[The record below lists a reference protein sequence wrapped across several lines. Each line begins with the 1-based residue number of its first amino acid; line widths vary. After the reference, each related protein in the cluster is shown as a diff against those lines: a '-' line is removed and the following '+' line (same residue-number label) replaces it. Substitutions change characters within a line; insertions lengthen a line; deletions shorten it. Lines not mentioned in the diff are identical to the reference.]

1 MAVDLTRF
9 INEPEEP
16 TNNNPLFTDLVSQP
30 QELTPEETYTVAP
43 EPKLAPVV
51 DTYTPSKLGYNY
63 SLTDLEKDPEFAMRA
78 ERFLQGVGRNEN
90 IFEYLRDEN
99 FSLSSAFVR
108 STEVGDWTEE
118 EKLDYIYLR
127 DKFNNAN
134 LKGFKERF
142 NLVKDMSV
150 DILAD
155 PLNILAGL
163 FAIPTG
169 GASLA
174 TRGALGTA
182 AQAGVKKLTA
192 SQLSKRAALKQ
203 AKAVRAA
210 KQTALF
216 GAAEGMAWAGPHEF
230 FLQDIDVD
238 LGIRDEYDL
247 GSIAGMTVAGGLV
260 GGIAGGA
267 IGGGLGLYGNRYLTK
282 EFKHTNENLIDN
294 VASSQTRKEVVE
306 DSRIDLGLSTSGP
319 TLNKVMANTL
329 GKPTTWFNS
338 YVDKSPTLK
347 EFLKKLRYDYDTTL
361 TSQGEKGVK
370 EKSFGLFMGETIGKY
385 QYALSKSLN
394 VLYRTGW
401 RARLDKKQND
411 TLAKLLR
418 DDTLD
423 IDNIDSLKGQVDPS
437 VIQAYKGVR
446 ETLDTAFKDASQ
458 AGLFG
463 PFVKFTKGYFPR
475 LFKYEVL
482 EMKKDKM
489 IGLLVRSGHA
499 DPINELPTEQFI
511 DELTDEV
518 RKGVL
523 RDAKSVDQK
532 VFGKNFLEDAGVESG
547 LLKDAT
553 PEQLLEAQTLKAT
566 QIVDDMLEY
575 RWTPFELRQKGQ
587 RTNATGFLQERRFR
601 NIKDEDLAEFLEDD
615 VQQILETYFT
625 NTGQAIAR
633 AKYFGKTLKEFED
646 NTIKPMIKELVES
659 GMSKSDA
666 DKIAK
671 QARKTH
677 GRVTGIETDA
687 GSFLKKEGWARSM
700 ADWGKLSQQ
709 MAHLPFATLSSVTEP
724 LLLLSRAGLKDSPAV
739 LKDIASSIVKE
750 GNSVLDRSIKGI
762 QRGVFGKKTKGIK
775 DIGIQ
780 KEGESIFKTVDD
792 DVWGELYK
800 TGLALEQAVQER
812 IEGLA
817 GEGMYGKWAKR
828 GQAAFFKVNLLT
840 QWTKAVQLA
849 AFTTGKRLIKTNAQR
864 LSEGGLSQSNTKY
877 LTQQLNDLGID
888 ADEAVAWYRGSLKNG
903 KFDDALAKA
912 QDFYEDAYTSGANR
926 FTKEIILNPSTAE
939 ANRPLWFSTPAA
951 QLLVQF
957 AGYPTVFN
965 NTILKRFSN
974 EAVNSPMQSIPK
986 VLPTVLLMSAVAH
999 IGNTIRSNG
1008 ENLKDYETGLAKD
1021 NGQLIA
1027 ESVRRWG
1034 GFGPFDYQSRWSNEY
1049 DRNVGAYTATLKA
1062 FAGPL
1067 PQDAIDG
1074 ILYRKNI
1081 PEILVTNVP
1090 GYSALDLV
1098 LGEGT
1103 KKALRSAAR
1112 GSSPATK
1119 STAGLGSYSRGGIV
1133 LNVPNVKD
1141 EPDEMISRVTKEP
1154 FNATSESVQDVEDRA
1169 LEGQL
1174 KELGLK

>member
-1 MAVDLTRF
+1 MTVDLTRF
-9 INEPEEP
+9 IDEPKEP
-16 TNNNPLFTDLVSQP
+16 TNDNPLFADLGSQTEKVSPVQ
-30 QELTPEETYTVAP
+30 TYTVAP
-43 EPKLAPVV
+43 EPSLTSVTEP
-51 DTYTPSKLGYNY
+51 YTPSKLGYNY
-63 SLTDLEKDPEFAMRA
+63 SLTDLEKDPEFAKRA
-78 ERFLQGVGRNEN
+78 ERFLQGIGRNEN

-99 FSLSSAFVR
+99 FSLSSAFIR
-108 STEVGDWTEE
+108 STEVGDWTEQ
-118 EKLDYIYLR
+118 EKQDYIYLR

-142 NLVKDMSV
+142 NLVKDLSV
-150 DILAD
+150 DVFTD

-247 GSIAGMTVAGGLV
+247 GSIAGMAVTGGLV

-294 VASSQTRKEVVE
+294 VASSQTRKEIVE
-306 DSRIDLGLSTSGP
+306 DSKIDLGLASGRD
-319 TLNKVMANTL
+319 TLNKGIANTF

-338 YVDKSPTLK
+338 YVEKSPTLK

-361 TSQGEKGVK
+361 TSRGEKGVK

-401 RARLDKKQND
+401 RARLDKNQEAS
-411 TLAKLLR
+411 LLKLLR
-418 DDTLD
+418 DNTLD
-423 IDNIDSLKGQVDPS
+423 INNVDKLKGQVEPA

-446 ETLDTAFKDASQ
+446 ETLDTAFKDAAQ
-458 AGLFG
+458 VGLFG
-463 PFVKFTKGYFPR
+463 PLVRFSKGYFPR
-475 LFKYEVL
+475 LFKYEIL
-482 EMKKDKM
+482 EKKQDKFKE
-489 IGLLVRSGHA
+489 LLIKSGHA
-499 DPINELPTEQFI
+499 DPINDIPTVKFV

-523 RDAKSVDQK
+523 RDAKGVDDDI
-532 VFGKNFLEDAGVESG
+532 FGTNFLKEAGVKGTKVGKTQQIIYRLE
-547 LLKDAT
+547 DAT
-553 PEQLLEAQTLKAT
+553 PEQLLKAKELKADM
-566 QIVDDMLEY
+566 IVKDMLEY

-587 RTNATGFLQERRFR
+587 RANATGFLQERRFR
-601 NIKDEDLAEFLEDD
+601 NIKDEDMAEFLEDD
-615 VQQILETYFT
+615 LQQILETYFT

-633 AKYFGKTLKEFED
+633 ARYFGKTLKEFED
-646 NTIKPMIKELVES
+646 NTIKPMRKELEAA
-659 GMSKSDA
+659 GMKDLEIK
-666 DKIAK
+666 KILER
-671 QARKTH
+671 ARYTH

-687 GSFLKKEGWARSM
+687 GSVLKKQGWARSM

-739 LKDIASSIVKE
+739 IKDIASSIVKE

-762 QRGVFGKKTKGIK
+762 QRGVFGKKTKGVK

-817 GEGMYGKWAKR
+817 GEGVYGKWAKR

-849 AFTTGKRLIKTNAQR
+849 AFTTGKRLIKTNAKR
-864 LSEGGLSQSNTKY
+864 LAEGNLSKSNTKY

-888 ADEAVAWYRGSLKNG
+888 ADEAVSWYRGSLKNG
-903 KFDDALAKA
+903 KFDDALAKS
-912 QDFYEDAYTSGANR
+912 QDFYEGAYTSGANR

-986 VLPTVLLMSAVAH
+986 VLPTVILMSAVAH

-1008 ENLKDYETGLAKD
+1008 QNLRDYETGLKKD
-1021 NGQLIA
+1021 DGELLG
-1027 ESVRRWG
+1027 ESIRRWG
-1034 GFGPFDYQSRWSNEY
+1034 GFGPFDYQSRWSNEF

-1081 PEILVTNVP
+1081 PEIVVTNVP

-1098 LGEGT
+1098 LGTGT
-1103 KKALRSAAR
+1103 KKELRRIAR
-1112 GSSPATK
+1112 GSAPKEK
-1119 STAGLGSYSRGGIV
+1119 STTGLGSYAKGGIV
-1133 LNVPNVKD
+1133 LNVPNVID
-1141 EPDEMISRVTKEP
+1141 EPDERIDRMTGVP
-1154 FNATSESVQDVEDRA
+1154 YDVQAGVILEDEEER
-1169 LEGQL
+1169 
-1174 KELGLK
+1174 

>member
-16 TNNNPLFTDLVSQP
+16 TNNNPLFADLVSQP
-30 QELTPEETYTVAP
+30 EELTPAETYTVAP
-43 EPKLAPVV
+43 DPNLGLVTE
-51 DTYTPSKLGYNY
+51 YETPSKLGYNY

-150 DILAD
+150 DILTD

-169 GASLA
+169 GGSLA
-174 TRGALGTA
+174 TRGALGAA

-192 SQLSKRAALKQ
+192 SQLSKQAALKQ
-203 AKAVRAA
+203 AKR
-210 KQTALF
+210 TALF

-247 GSIAGMTVAGGLV
+247 GSIAGMTVTGGLV

-306 DSRIDLGLSTSGP
+306 DSRIDLGLSASGP
-319 TLNKVMANTL
+319 TLNKVIANTV

-347 EFLKKLRYDYDTTL
+347 GFLKKLRYDYDTTL
-361 TSQGEKGVK
+361 TSQGEQRVK

-401 RARLDKKQND
+401 RARLDKKQEAS
-411 TLAKLLR
+411 LLKLLR
-418 DDTLD
+418 DNTLD
-423 IDNIDSLKGQVDPS
+423 INNVDKLKGQVEPA

-446 ETLDTAFKDASQ
+446 ETLDTAFKDAAQ
-458 AGLFG
+458 VGLFG
-463 PFVKFTKGYFPR
+463 PLVKFTKGYFPR

-482 EMKKDKM
+482 EKKQDKFKE
-489 IGLLVRSGHA
+489 LLIKSGHA
-499 DPINELPTEQFI
+499 DPLNDIPTVNFV
-511 DELTDEV
+511 DNLTDEV

-523 RDAKSVDQK
+523 RDAKGIDND
-532 VFGKNFLEDAGVESG
+532 VFGTDFLKEAGVKGTKVGKTQQIIYRLEDATE
-547 LLKDAT
+547 
-553 PEQLLEAQTLKAT
+553 EQLKEARKLKADM
-566 QIVDDMLEY
+566 IVQDMLEY

-587 RTNATGFLQERRFR
+587 RANATGFLQERRFR
-601 NIKDEDLAEFLEDD
+601 NIKDDDMAEFLEDD
-615 VQQILETYFT
+615 LQQILETYFT
-625 NTGQAIAR
+625 NIGQAIAR
-633 AKYFGKTLKEFED
+633 SQYFGKTLKEFED
-646 NTIKPMIKELVES
+646 NTIKPMFKELKDS
-659 GMSKSDA
+659 GMSAADA
-666 DKIAK
+666 NKIIK
-671 QARKTH
+671 QARTTH
-677 GRVTGIETDA
+677 ARVTGIETDA
-687 GSFLKKEGWARSM
+687 GSILKKEGWARSM

-762 QRGVFGKKTKGIK
+762 QRGVLGKKTKGIK

-849 AFTTGKRLIKTNAQR
+849 AFTTGKRLIKTNAKR
-864 LSEGGLSQSNTKY
+864 LSEGGLSKSNKQY
-877 LTQQLNDLGID
+877 LTRQLGDLGID
-888 ADEAVAWYRGSLKNG
+888 ANEAVAWYRASLKNG
-903 KFDDALAKA
+903 KFDDSLAKA
-912 QDFYEDAYTSGANR
+912 QDFYEGAYTSGANR

-939 ANRPLWFSTPAA
+939 ANRPLWFSLPSA

-1008 ENLKDYETGLAKD
+1008 ENLTDYETGLKKD
-1021 NGQLIA
+1021 DGKLIA
-1027 ESVRRWG
+1027 ESIRRWG

-1103 KKALRSAAR
+1103 KKSLRSAAR
-1112 GSSPATK
+1112 GSSPAPK
-1119 STAGLGSYSRGGIV
+1119 STAGLGSYAKGGIV
-1133 LNVPNVKD
+1133 LNVPNVID
-1141 EPDEMISRVTKEP
+1141 EPDERKDRMTGVPYDEQAGVIL
-1154 FNATSESVQDVEDRA
+1154 EDEEER
-1169 LEGQL
+1169 
-1174 KELGLK
+1174 

>member
-16 TNNNPLFTDLVSQP
+16 TNDNPLFADLVSQP
-30 QELTPEETYTVAP
+30 EELSPAETYTVAP
-43 EPKLAPVV
+43 EPNLASVIEY
-51 DTYTPSKLGYNY
+51 DTPSNLGYNY
-63 SLTDLEKDPEFAMRA
+63 SLTDLEKDPEFAKRA
-78 ERFLQGVGRNEN
+78 ERFLQGIGRNEN

-99 FSLSSAFVR
+99 FSLSSAFLR

-118 EKLDYIYLR
+118 EKQDYIYLR

-169 GASLA
+169 GATLGV
-174 TRGALGTA
+174 RGALGA
-182 AQAGVKKLTA
+182 ATQASVKKLTA

-203 AKAVRAA
+203 TKAVRAA
-210 KQTALF
+210 KRTALF

-247 GSIAGMTVAGGLV
+247 SSIAGMTVTGGALGGL
-260 GGIAGGA
+260 IGGA

-306 DSRIDLGLSTSGP
+306 DSRIDLGLSASGP
-319 TLNKVMANTL
+319 KLNKVIANTL

-338 YVDKSPTLK
+338 YVNKSPTLK

-361 TSQGEKGVK
+361 TSQGEEVVK

-423 IDNIDSLKGQVDPS
+423 IDNIDSLKGQIDPA

-446 ETLDTAFKDASQ
+446 ETLDTAFKDAAQ
-458 AGLFG
+458 VGLFG
-463 PFVKFTKGYFPR
+463 PLVKFSKGYFPR

-482 EMKKDKM
+482 EKKQEEFKK
-489 IGLLVRSGHA
+489 LLIESGHA
-499 DPINELPTEQFI
+499 DPLNDIPTVRFI
-511 DELTDEV
+511 DNLTDEV

-523 RDAKSVDQK
+523 RDAKGIDDD
-532 VFGKNFLEDAGVESG
+532 VFGTNFLKEAGVKGTKVGKTKQIIYE
-547 LLKDAT
+547 LENAT
-553 PEQLLEAQTLKAT
+553 PEQLVKAKELKADM
-566 QIVDDMLEY
+566 IVQDMLEY

-587 RTNATGFLQERRFR
+587 KSNATGFLQERRFR
-601 NIKDEDLAEFLEDD
+601 NIKDEDMAEFLEDD

-646 NTIKPMIKELVES
+646 NTIKPMRTELEAAGMKDSEIK
-659 GMSKSDA
+659 
-666 DKIAK
+666 KILK
-671 QARKTH
+671 QARTTH
-677 GRVTGIETDA
+677 ARVTGIETDA
-687 GSFLKKEGWARSM
+687 GSLLKQEGWARSM

-709 MAHLPFATLSSVTEP
+709 MAHLPFATLSSITEP
-724 LLLLSRAGLKDSPAV
+724 LLLLSRAGLKDSPLV
-739 LKDIASSIVKE
+739 IKDIASSIVKE

-762 QRGVFGKKTKGIK
+762 QRGVFGKKTKGVK

-817 GEGMYGKWAKR
+817 GEGVYGKWAKR

-849 AFTTGKRLIKTNAQR
+849 AFTTGKRLIKTNAKR
-864 LSEGGLSQSNTKY
+864 LSEGGLSKSNKEY
-877 LTQQLNDLGID
+877 LTRQLGDLGIN

-912 QDFYEDAYTSGANR
+912 QDFYEGDYTSAANR
-926 FTKEIILNPSTAE
+926 FIKEIILNPSTAE

-974 EAVNSPMQSIPK
+974 EAVNSPMQTIPK
-986 VLPTVLLMSAVAH
+986 VLPTALLMSAVAH
-999 IGNTIRSNG
+999 VGNTIRSNG

-1021 NGQLIA
+1021 NGELIGEA
-1027 ESVRRWG
+1027 VRRWG

-1103 KKALRSAAR
+1103 KKELRRIAR
-1112 GSSPATK
+1112 GSSPATT
-1119 STAGLGSYSRGGIV
+1119 STTGLGSYAKGGIV
-1133 LNVPNVKD
+1133 LNVPNVID
-1141 EPDEMISRVTKEP
+1141 EPDERKDRMTGVPYDEQAGVIL
-1154 FNATSESVQDVEDRA
+1154 EDEEER
-1169 LEGQL
+1169 
-1174 KELGLK
+1174 